1 MLFPF
6 YSSQWETHPAC
17 SRESISGL
25 CESSRRKSG
34 LFSVADRCWAGLAK
48 WRYNISLTLNLCE
61 KSCFPKIFTRN
72 KNIDCNLFRLP
83 IRCISRDCEPRDELW
98 LSWKWAP
105 MLHPAA
111 ETWRHSERNLHQVEV
126 SVDFSYKPAFKA
138 KVYWVRVVSVLSVST
153 NHLHSLYRGTL
164 RGGYLLWV
172 L

>member
-34 LFSVADRCWAGLAK
+34 LFSVADRCWDGLAK
-48 WRYNISLTLNLCE
+48 WRYNVSLTLTICE
-61 KSCFPKIFTRN
+61 KSCFPKILTRN
-72 KNIDCNLFRLP
+72 KNIDRNLFRLP

-111 ETWRHSERNLHQVEV
+111 ELRKHG
-126 SVDFSYKPAFKA
+126 
-138 KVYWVRVVSVLSVST
+138 
-153 NHLHSLYRGTL
+153 GTL
-164 RGGYLLWV
+164 REMCTKLKSQLTLAINLRLKLKCFESASCLCYPYLLIT
-172 L
+172 